1 MNTNRIV
8 RRIKRDIGI
17 YGIALPIDNLDQL
30 ILDILIDTTLP
41 VFSQYYPNEE
51 WFPLDCLRPQ
61 PREFSQ
67 NRAELYILPE
77 FPGRKLLYVKQ
88 VTYNE
93 PNLSSNYNPVASA
106 LNCPF
111 NPVEAIA
118 VSNVSKNIIDGMVN
132 SITFDYQHPRKLY
145 VYDAMVSARLTAL
158 LAFEHDRSFNSINP
172 TCEESFYTLANLDV
186 KAGLYPT
193 IKHYNGLETALGR
206 IELQIEDW
214 QNAAQERK
222 DLINA
227 WDESYL
233 LDAVDLTFN

>member
-51 WFPLDCLRPQ
+51 WFPLDGLRPQ

-93 PNLSSNYNPVASA
+93 PNLSSNYNPVASG

-172 TCEESFYTLANLDV
+172 TCEESFYMLANLDV

-233 LDAVDLTFN
+233 LDAVDLAFN

>member
-1 MNTNRIV
+1 MNMNRIV

-41 VFSQYYPNEE
+41 VFSIYYPNEE
-51 WFPLDCLRPQ
+51 WYPLDGIRPQ
-61 PREFSQ
+61 PREFAP
-67 NRAELYILPE
+67 NRADLYVLPE

-93 PNLSSNYNPVASA
+93 PHLCSNYNPVAAAINS
-106 LNCPF
+106 PF
-111 NPVEAIA
+111 DPFQSIVTA
-118 VSNVSKNIIDGMVN
+118 NVGKNIVDGMVN

-158 LAFEHDRSFNSINP
+158 LAFEHDRSFTSINP
-172 TCEESFYTLANLDV
+172 TCEESFFTLADLDV

-214 QNAAQERK
+214 QNASSERK
-222 DLINA
+222 DLISN
-227 WDESYL
+227 WDENYL
-233 LDAVDLTFN
+233 LDAVDLTWN

>member
-1 MNTNRIV
+1 MNMNRIV

-41 VFSQYYPNEE
+41 VFSIYYPNEE
-51 WFPLDCLRPQ
+51 WYPLDGVRPQ
-61 PREFSQ
+61 PREFAQ
-67 NRAELYILPE
+67 NRADLYVLPE
-77 FPGRKLLYVKQ
+77 FSGRKLLYVKQ

-93 PNLSSNYNPVASA
+93 PHLCSNYNPVAAAINS
-106 LNCPF
+106 PF
-111 NPVEAIA
+111 DPFQSIVTA
-118 VSNVSKNIIDGMVN
+118 NVGKNIIDGMVN

-158 LAFEHDRSFNSINP
+158 LAFEHDRSFTSINP
-172 TCEESFYTLANLDV
+172 TCEESFFTLADLDV

-214 QNAAQERK
+214 QNASSERK
-222 DLINA
+222 DLISN
-227 WDESYL
+227 WDENYL
-233 LDAVDLTFN
+233 LDALDLTWN

>member
-51 WFPLDCLRPQ
+51 WFPLDGLRPQ

-111 NPVEAIA
+111 NPVEAITI
-118 VSNVSKNIIDGMVN
+118 SNVSKNIIDGMVN

-172 TCEESFYTLANLDV
+172 TCEESFYMLANLDV

-222 DLINA
+222 DLINT

-233 LDAVDLTFN
+233 LDAVDLAFN